1 MSFDISLYK
10 NFKKKI
16 DLYLSVKQYEPSV
29 ELLKNKLLLYP
40 TDLRLMKLLALV
52 YVCQDER
59 QQAIELLTKASR
71 IHSEDKELKL
81 LFLVLHCEYAEYEKA
96 RECFLQLKE
105 NSSELLGGT
114 LSNEKLA
121 DDYISC
127 GLTFYK
133 SNNFSR
139 AAVQFSHAL
148 TLCPESVE
156 ATVCLAKT
164 QLKQGEAEVAGLLL
178 KEYCKDHPPS
188 SEIFLWLGLV
198 YFKLSRFSL
207 ASLHFER
214 AKDLNPENR
223 VADVYMRL
231 LFEMGQ
237 GIPPA
242 SNPS

>member
-1 MSFDISLYK
+1 MSFDISLYRS
-10 NFKKKI
+10 FKKKV

-29 ELLKNKLLLYP
+29 ELLQNKLLLYP

-52 YVCQDER
+52 YICQDER
-59 QQAIELLTKASR
+59 KKAKDLLKKAAK

-81 LFLVLHCEYAEYEKA
+81 LFLALHCEEGQYAKA
-96 RECFLQLKE
+96 REAFVHLRE
-105 NSSELLGGT
+105 ESSELLGGT

-121 DDYISC
+121 EDYISC

-156 ATVCLAKT
+156 ATICLAKT
-164 QLKQGEAEVAGLLL
+164 QLKQGETEVAGLLL
-178 KEYCKDHPPS
+178 KEYCKEHPPS
-188 SEIFLWLGLV
+188 SEVYLWLGLV
-198 YFKLSRFSL
+198 YFKLSRLNL
-207 ASLHFER
+207 ATLHFER

-231 LFEMGQ
+231 LFEMGY
-237 GIPPA
+237 GSTAP
-242 SNPS
+242 